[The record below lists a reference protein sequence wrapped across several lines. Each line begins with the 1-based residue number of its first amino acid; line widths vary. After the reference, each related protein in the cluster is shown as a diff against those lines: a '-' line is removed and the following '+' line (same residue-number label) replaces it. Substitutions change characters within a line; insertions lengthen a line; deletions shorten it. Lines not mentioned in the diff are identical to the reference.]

1 MEKNEVVKIYFE
13 VTEEGGRVLE
23 FALNVEGDH
32 PWTASALLLHHS
44 VLGVRG
50 QAYRQTAN
58 IDRLLLVLV
67 KNYWRDSNTD

>member
-1 MEKNEVVKIYFE
+1 MKNYFE

-44 VLGVRG
+44 MLGVRG

-58 IDRLLLVLV
+58 IDRLFHRHVLV
-67 KNYWRDSNTD
+67 KKDWRDSNTD